1 MATPLPIVSEE
12 QDGAFPDPVLRY
24 IVAIRPMQDG
34 LRRALIHLSGFA
46 LERITH
52 QGHGQIGYGLVE
64 SARSIFGGIYEGLHS
79 IAAPAAAVHHVTHL
93 RGAAAAIEAGLRT
106 ALSSTDPEGDLLLQ
120 RLEQTNHHLRAA
132 SRCLPGTANVDLTQS
147 CCAGAHAIT
156 SNHTAIRST
165 EIINGRPHGQL
176 LDLGP

>member
-1 MATPLPIVSEE
+1 MIAAVPES
-12 QDGAFPDPVLRY
+12 VLRY
-24 IVAIRPMQDG
+24 IEEMQPIHDG

-46 LERITH
+46 LQKITKDRSH
-52 QGHGQIGYGLVE
+52 IAYGLVE
-64 SARSIFGGIYEGLHS
+64 SARLALEEISDRLRSLAVPE
-79 IAAPAAAVHHVTHL
+79 AAAHHITHL

-106 ALSSTDPEGDLLLQ
+106 ALSSTDLEGDLLLH
-120 RLEQTNHHLRAA
+120 RLEQANHHLRAA

-165 EIINGRPHGQL
+165 EFNGRPHGQL

>member
-64 SARSIFGGIYEGLHS
+64 SARFVFGGIYEGD
-79 IAAPAAAVHHVTHL
+79 AV
-93 RGAAAAIEAGLRT
+93 RRY
-106 ALSSTDPEGDLLLQ
+106 
-120 RLEQTNHHLRAA
+120 
-132 SRCLPGTANVDLTQS
+132 
-147 CCAGAHAIT
+147 
-156 SNHTAIRST
+156 
-165 EIINGRPHGQL
+165 
-176 LDLGP
+176 LGPAGVYVRSEDNGWYVAGCLLSKDVE